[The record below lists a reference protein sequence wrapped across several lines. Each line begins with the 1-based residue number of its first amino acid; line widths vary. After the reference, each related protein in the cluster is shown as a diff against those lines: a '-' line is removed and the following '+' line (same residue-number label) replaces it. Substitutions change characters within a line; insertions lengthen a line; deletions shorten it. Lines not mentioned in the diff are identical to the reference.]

1 MISLG
6 ARLRSLVTVLAGI
19 VAVLFAAPSLRAAE
33 PPQGAADLL
42 ASRCT
47 PCHRRLPDGRL
58 NRIDQE
64 RKTPEA
70 WSMTIIR
77 MERLH
82 GLRLDD
88 AERRAIV
95 KYLSDTRG
103 LAPQETHGFRYA
115 LERRSN
121 VLETGHDEELMV
133 VCARCHSYAR
143 VALQRRDVEEWRKLS
158 HFHQGQ
164 FPTAEYQSRAR
175 DRDWWD
181 IASTK
186 VPARLAELYPFSTP
200 TWEAWQGRAHS
211 DLSGAWRVV
220 GHRPGQG
227 SYEGR
232 AEIARTGEDEYSVKM
247 ELRYEAGKTASG
259 EGSAIVYTGYE
270 WRASLGLGGE
280 EVQQVLALSE
290 DGQELTGRWFPR
302 DGDSLAADLR
312 AVRMGVSTS
321 QVLSVEPPYLKAGSE
336 AEVSIYGVGLE
347 GEVDLGSGVEVVSRK
362 ATPEAVVVLARAGKD
377 AESGGRQVKVGTA
390 EASGLF
396 TVYRKI
402 DALRVEPSYA
412 IARVGGGGG
421 TRPPVPVQFEAVAY
435 LAGPDG
441 KGGTEDDV
449 RVGVVPARWS
459 VTDFNEAAEQMKD
472 AKFAGTLT
480 QNGLFMPGKAGPNPK
495 RPFHTNNA
503 GDLWVHAAAAEGAQ
517 RVDGSA
523 HLVVTVQRW
532 VDAPVK

>member
-1 MISLG
+1 MIPLS
-6 ARLRSLVTVLAGI
+6 ARLTSFVTGLAGI
-19 VAVLFAAPSLRAAE
+19 AALLLAVPSLRAAE
-33 PPQGAADLL
+33 PPRGAADLL
-42 ASRCT
+42 ATRCT
-47 PCHRRLPDGRL
+47 SCHRSLPDGRL

-70 WSMTIIR
+70 WSMTITR

-95 KYLSDTRG
+95 KYLSDTHG
-103 LAPQETHGFRYA
+103 LAPQETRGFRYA

-121 VLETGHDEELMV
+121 VVESGHDEELMV

-164 FPTAEYQSRAR
+164 FPTAEYHSRAR

-200 TWEAWQGRAHS
+200 TWDAWQGRAHS
-211 DLSGAWRVV
+211 DLSGSWRVV

-227 SYEGR
+227 GYEGQ

-247 ELRYEAGKTASG
+247 ELRYGGGKAASG
-259 EGSAIVYTGYE
+259 EGTAIVYTGYE
-270 WRASLGLGGE
+270 WRASLDLGGE
-280 EVQQVLALSE
+280 KVQQVLALSE
-290 DGQELTGRWFPR
+290 DGDELTGLWFPL
-302 DGDSLAADLR
+302 DSDSLGADLR
-312 AVRMGVSTS
+312 AVRMGVSPPH
-321 QVLSVEPPYLKAGSE
+321 VLSVEPSYLKAGSE
-336 AEVSIYGVGLE
+336 AEVSIYGIGLE
-347 GEVDLGSGVEVVSRK
+347 GEVNLGNGVEVVSRQ
-362 ATPEAVVVLARAGKD
+362 ATPQAVVVLARAGKD
-377 AESGGRQVKVGTA
+377 AEPGGREVTVGTA
-390 EASGLF
+390 KASGLF
-396 TVYRKI
+396 TVYHKI
-402 DALRVEPSYA
+402 EALRVEPGYA

-421 TRPPVPVQFEAVAY
+421 KRPPVPVQFEAVAY
-435 LAGPDG
+435 LAGADG

-459 VTDFNEAAEQMKD
+459 VADFNEAAEQMKD
-472 AKFAGTLT
+472 TKFAGTLT
-480 QNGLFMPGKAGPNPK
+480 QNGLFMPSKAGPNPK

-503 GDLWVHAAAAEGAQ
+503 GDLWVRASAAEGTQ

-532 VDAPVK
+532 VDPPVK